1 MQDYRVQQAGVYTDF
16 SGLNALR
23 AQAGKDRE
31 AALEEVAR
39 QFEALFLAE
48 MVKSMRKASEVF
60 SEGNFLH
67 SSRSDFYQDL
77 FDSQLSLSMANTGG
91 TGLAGVLVRQLRRQV
106 PGLDAEGNRLP
117 GHRSTLADYERS
129 LPAPSPRL
137 PEGVRQVDRLLD
149 KPASLA
155 GDTDTPDVLP
165 ERFES
170 PDQFVQAL
178 LPVARQVAADSG
190 LDPRLMIAQA
200 ALETGWGR
208 YMIVGDDERPSF
220 NLFGIKADAR
230 WQGDS
235 VTITTTEYRNG
246 RPLKERADFRAYPDY
261 EASFRDYVSF
271 LENNPRYREVLAV
284 ADQPAEFAVRLQEA
298 GYATDPDYGRK
309 IHRILA
315 GNTLTGV
322 MDAPDTG
329 TGAEGE

>member
-23 AQAGKDRE
+23 AEAGKDRE
-31 AALEEVAR
+31 GALEEVAR

-60 SEGNFLH
+60 SDGNFLH

-77 FDSQLSLSMANTGG
+77 FDSQLSLSLAGTGE
-91 TGLAGVLVRQLRRQV
+91 TGLAEVLVRQLRRQV
-106 PGLDAEGNRLP
+106 PGLDEEGNRLP
-117 GHRSTLADYERS
+117 GHRTTLADYDRS
-129 LPAPSPRL
+129 LPPPSPRL
-137 PEGVRQVDRLLD
+137 PEGVREVERLLD
-149 KPASLA
+149 TPAAS
-155 GDTDTPDVLP
+155 GDDLPDVLP

-170 PDQFVQAL
+170 PQQFVQSL
-178 LPVARQVAADSG
+178 LPVARRVAADSG
-190 LDPRLMIAQA
+190 LDSRLLLAQA

-208 YMIVGDDERPSF
+208 YMIVGDDARPSF

-230 WQGDS
+230 WQGES
-235 VTITTTEYRNG
+235 VTITTTEYRDG

-261 EASFRDYVSF
+261 ETSFRDYVRF
-271 LENNPRYREVLAV
+271 LEANPRYREVLAV
-284 ADQPAEFAVRLQEA
+284 ADQPAEFAYRLQEA

-315 GNTLTGV
+315 GNMLSGVAGSDMTGGS
-322 MDAPDTG
+322 P
-329 TGAEGE
+329 EGE